1 MKWNKNRER
10 PQTLQTINAI
20 PNKWHWK
27 TCNSNFSFN
36 CVYLEQK
43 NNFNILISSNLI
55 FDFWLILH
63 LSKHN
68 LKNFKLIRSFFSFI
82 SVFSC
87 FFYRLN
93 LFFLKQKWFSNV
105 FFCCYWSLMAFLKV
119 KYFVLKTH
127 QNLNSVIQ
135 QVFNNLT
142 QIAFYN

>member
-20 PNKWHWK
+20 LNKSNWK
-27 TCNSNFSFN
+27 TWTHNSNFSFN

-43 NNFNILISSNLI
+43 NNFNSLVSSNLI

-93 LFFLKQKWFSNV
+93 LFFSLTKMILKYLLPLLLITDGFAKGKILCFKNTSK
-105 FFCCYWSLMAFLKV
+105 F
-119 KYFVLKTH
+119 
-127 QNLNSVIQ
+127 
-135 QVFNNLT
+135 
-142 QIAFYN
+142 